1 MSSGRSETT
10 AFSSARREETLL
22 AVQVPCAGG
31 KAEHGQHT
39 SGGEQV
45 AELTLLGGPQSD
57 LLVDVSDQTR
67 AGPPLKLA
75 DLALIEAGER
85 SEPAHHEGDLR

>member
-1 MSSGRSETT
+1 M
-10 AFSSARREETLL
+10 

-31 KAEHGQHT
+31 EAEHGQDAG
-39 SGGEQV
+39 GGEQV

-57 LLVDVSDQTR
+57 LVVDVRDQVR

-75 DLALIEAGER
+75 DLGLVEAGER
-85 SEPAHHEGDLR
+85 GEPAHHEGDLR